1 MSIFQAAGRRG
12 VQAKDRDF
20 MLISSFKIAFL
31 EASPNYIH
39 LEKRYLLGSLETVA
53 LNMASIRSQ
62 RFRGFVTR
70 KEGEDG
76 CWISNSLC
84 HIYLNLQYNA
94 CACVCMYL

>member
-20 MLISSFKIAFL
+20 MLISSLTAFL

-39 LEKRYLLGSLETVA
+39 LEKGYLLGSLETVA
-53 LNMASIRSQ
+53 LNMASICSQ
-62 RFRGFVTR
+62 QFGGFVTR
-70 KEGEDG
+70 KEGENG